1 MYVDDKC
8 MYVELPSP
16 QTISSSNSGESMN
29 LLSQLWTAL
38 GGRIEDARA
47 VEISGAGDLPS
58 VFAVTELAVVA
69 IGAAGLSVA
78 ELLATKHA
86 AYPTVRVDRRLASM
100 WFASS
105 LRPIGWTLPP
115 IWDAIAGDYQAAD
128 GWIKLHTNAPAHRA
142 AALNVLGVPAE
153 KDAVTQ
159 AVFGWKKDALEAA
172 IVDHGG
178 CAAAMR
184 SVADWHAHPQ
194 GGAIAVEPLFHL
206 AATGGGSPPR
216 WPVPQ
221 ERPLSGIRVLDLTR
235 VLAGPVATRFLA
247 GLGADVLRVDPPGW
261 EEPALVPE
269 VTLGKRCTRLDL
281 REDAGRSRFIDLLSQ
296 ADVLVHG
303 YRPEALARL
312 GFDPNRRRELQPGL
326 IDVTLDAYGWT
337 GPWAARR
344 GFDSLVQMSS
354 GIAEAGM
361 RAGGRNRPTP
371 LPVQALDHATG
382 YLLAAAVIRGLT
394 ARLIT
399 GAGLEART
407 SLARVA
413 AVLIGHPAGSSPP
426 PLDPET
432 PADFSVKLKLLHG
445 DRRGACVRPSRLQA
459 LRSAGTVPAVSLGSS
474 PPNW

>member
-1 MYVDDKC
+1 
-8 MYVELPSP
+8 
-16 QTISSSNSGESMN
+16 MN

-38 GGRIEDARA
+38 GGHSEDERI
-47 VEISGAGDLPS
+47 VEMSGAGDLPS
-58 VFAVTELAVVA
+58 VFAVTELAVAAIDVA
-69 IGAAGLSVA
+69 CLSVA
-78 ELLATKHA
+78 ELLATKYTA
-86 AYPTVRVDRRLASM
+86 RPAVRVDRRLASM

-105 LRPIGWTLPP
+105 LRPNGWTLPP
-115 IWDAIAGDYQAAD
+115 IWDAIVGDYQTDD

-142 AALNVLGVPAE
+142 AALDVLGVPAE
-153 KDAVTQ
+153 KDAVTK
-159 AVFGWKKDALEAA
+159 AVSGWKKDALEAA
-172 IVDHGG
+172 IVDRGG

-184 SVADWHAHPQ
+184 SAADWRAHPQ
-194 GGAIAVEPLFHL
+194 GRAVAAEPLFHL
-206 AATGGGSPPR
+206 AVMNEGSPPK
-216 WPVPQ
+216 WSVPR
-221 ERPLSGIRVLDLTR
+221 ERPLSGIRMLDLTR

-269 VTLGKRCTRLDL
+269 VTLGKRCTRLNL
-281 REDAGRSRFIDLLSQ
+281 RDRAGRSRFIDLLSQ

-312 GFDPNRRRELQPGL
+312 GFDPNRRRETRPGL

-361 RAGGRNRPTP
+361 RASGGLRPTP

-382 YLLAAAVIRGLT
+382 YLLAAAVLRGLT
-394 ARLIT
+394 TRLTT

-413 AVLIGHPAGSSPP
+413 TVLIDHPVGSSAS
-426 PLDPET
+426 PLAPET
-432 PADFSVKLKLLHG
+432 PADFSDEIEATAWGPARRLRPPITIAGAPLRW
-445 DRRGACVRPSRLQA
+445 DR
-459 LRSAGTVPAVSLGSS
+459 PAVSLGSS
-474 PPNW
+474 PPSW